1 MVPFL
6 YFKYMRIL
14 VTADIHCGYPNR
26 LKDNIWSMVAMSK
39 YATKNNIEKILCLG
53 DFFHNRD
60 HLTLDVLN
68 ATHLFFKAT
77 KQEWIMFPG
86 NHDMFMKTSW
96 KINSIRPLEK
106 YATTY
111 DKISSFELDGRN
123 FVVVPFM
130 HYEAEYMD
138 TIRELENKYDENS
151 ILLTHIGVNN
161 AVNNSC
167 FLLKNWSNVNLSD
180 IKFSLVLSGH
190 FHNYQVID
198 DKICYPGSPIPFRF
212 DEGMVPHGFLDV
224 DTDSLSVN
232 FIDFR
237 EIRDDCP
244 HDFITITDDI
254 IEKSLNTNVPI
265 LNGNHKVRVVLNKE
279 YSQSELENIRD
290 TVIAHGAISVSW
302 MKLRSEECEY
312 QIEQE
317 DKNDTTPPFIR
328 WLDTQNNTKYDRDLL
343 INLYDDI
350 SKEAEDKY
358 IQSDEED
365 NE

>member
-1 MVPFL
+1 
-6 YFKYMRIL
+6 MRIL
-14 VTADIHCGYPNR
+14 VTADIHFGYPNR
-26 LKDNIWSMVAMSK
+26 LKDNIWSMMAMSQ
-39 YATKNNIEKILCLG
+39 YATENGIEKIMCLG

-60 HLTLDVLN
+60 HITIDVLN
-68 ATHLFFKAT
+68 AVHLFFKAS

-111 DKISSFELDGRN
+111 NKVSSFELDGRN
-123 FVVVPFM
+123 FVVVPFI
-130 HYEAEYMD
+130 HHEAEYMD
-138 TIRELENKYDENS
+138 TIREAEDKYPEDS

-212 DEGMVPHGFLDV
+212 DEGMVPHGFLDL
-224 DTDSLSVN
+224 DTDTLDVN
-232 FIDFR
+232 FVDLR

-244 HDFITITDDI
+244 HDFITITDEI
-254 IEKSLNTNVPI
+254 IEEADAANAPFLK
-265 LNGNHKVRVVLNKE
+265 GNDKVRVVLNKE
-279 YSQSELENIRD
+279 YSQPELEAIRSR
-290 TVIAHGAISVSW
+290 VLAEGAQSVSW
-302 MKLRSEECEY
+302 MKPRSEECEY
-312 QIEQE
+312 QVEEKVDESI
-317 DKNDTTPPFIR
+317 PSFVR
-328 WLDTQNNTKYDRDLL
+328 WLDTQNHSKYDKDLL
-343 INLYDDI
+343 MSLYDSI
-350 SKEAEDKY
+350 SEEAEDKY
-358 IQSDEED
+358 SRAEE
-365 NE
+365 E

>member
-1 MVPFL
+1 
-6 YFKYMRIL
+6 MRIL

-26 LKDNIWSMVAMSK
+26 LKDNIWSMMAMSE
-39 YATKNNIEKILCLG
+39 YATENGIDKIVCLG

-60 HLTLDVLN
+60 HLTIDVLN
-68 ATHLFFKAT
+68 VAHSFFKSA

-106 YATTY
+106 YATIYNKVT
-111 DKISSFELDGRN
+111 SFKLDGRN
-123 FVVVPFM
+123 FVVVPFI
-130 HYEAEYMD
+130 HNEAEYME
-138 TIRELENKYDENS
+138 TIRDLENKHDENS

-224 DTDSLSVN
+224 DTDTLAVN
-232 FIDFR
+232 FIDLR

-244 HDFITITDDI
+244 HDFITVTDEI
-254 IEKSLNTNVPI
+254 VEECIMANAPL
-265 LNGNHKVRVVLNKE
+265 LNGNDKVRVVLTKE
-279 YSQSELENIRD
+279 YSQVELEMIRNQ
-290 TVIAHGAISVSW
+290 VLNEGAKSVSW
-302 MKLRSEECEY
+302 MKPRLDECEY
-312 QIEQE
+312 KIENQV
-317 DKNDTTPPFIR
+317 DDGTTPFIR
-328 WLDTQNNTKYDRDLL
+328 WLETQNHSKYDKDLL
-343 INLYDDI
+343 VNLYE
-350 SKEAEDKY
+350 SVSEEAEDKY
-358 IQSDEED
+358 SRLEE
-365 NE
+365 E